1 MNDDPRGRNYCDE
14 YRPRIQA
21 QLEKIA
27 KFADTDR
34 AVSDAEELEALERE
48 IRQLTEHLGGLL
60 VGYQLQQVLS
70 SEALRAE
77 EAALV
82 RDWPKRL
89 NSDGLV
95 KVTIRT
101 AQGLA
106 CEVQAR
112 YYRHKGRSGAKR
124 GRGLYPGLVLL
135 GIHNRCTPGL
145 AGEVSQLSAILGSLE
160 EARAVLSGRGVVL
173 NIKTVR
179 AVSYAYAERAR
190 RQQQLGV
197 LAFEQTVAG
206 RRVVISCDGGRVRL
220 REPKRGRKTA
230 KGRRRYQGAW
240 REPKLIIIYV
250 VDDTG
255 RLEKHFAPLID
266 GLLKGPDAVFK
277 LLRGYLTQLGI
288 EQADQVLFVADGAPW
303 IWNRVARLF
312 AALGL
317 RAEQCYELVDFYHA
331 VEHLGK
337 VAALRKSWSAKQRR
351 RWIKRH
357 RQLLLKG
364 QIEQVVGGV
373 CDICRGRNSKAIRTE
388 RNYFVKNIA
397 RMAYDKL
404 KALKLPIGSGGVES
418 AIRRVVNLRLKGPC
432 IFWYRENAEA
442 MLMLRAYYKAGRWNM
457 LKTLAN
463 SPLALAAD

>member
-1 MNDDPRGRNYCDE
+1 MSDDPRGRIYCDE
-14 YRPRIQA
+14 YRQRIQA
-21 QLEKIA
+21 QLAKIET
-27 KFADTDR
+27 FVDTCR
-34 AVSDAEELEALERE
+34 EVINAEGLEALEEE

-60 VGYQLQQVLS
+60 VGHQLQQLLS
-70 SEALRAE
+70 SETLRGE
-77 EAALV
+77 EALLV

-101 AQGLA
+101 VQGVA

-112 YYRHKGRSGAKR
+112 YYRQKGRSGAKR
-124 GRGLYPGLVLL
+124 GRGLYPGLALL
-135 GIHNRCTPGL
+135 GIHDRCTPGL
-145 AGEVSQLSAILGSLE
+145 ASEVSQLAAILGSLD
-160 EARAVLSGRGVVL
+160 EARAVLSGRGVEL

-190 RQQQLGV
+190 RLQQLGA
-197 LAFEQTVAG
+197 LTFEQSVAG

-230 KGRRRYQGAW
+230 KGRRRYKGAW
-240 REPKLIIIYV
+240 REPKLIIVYV
-250 VDDTG
+250 VDDSG
-255 RLEKHFAPLID
+255 RLEKRFAPVID
-266 GLLKGPDAVFK
+266 GLLKTPDAVFK
-277 LLRGYLTQLGI
+277 LLGGYLKGLQI
-288 EQADQVLFVADGAPW
+288 QQADQVLFVADGATW
-303 IWNRVARLF
+303 IWNRVAKLF

-317 RAEQCYELVDFYHA
+317 RSDQWYELVDFYHA

-337 VAALRKSWSAKQRR
+337 VAALRKSWPAKQRL

-357 RQLLLKG
+357 RRLLLKG
-364 QIEQVVGGV
+364 QVEQVVAAV
-373 CDICRGRNSKAIRTE
+373 CELCRGRHSKAIRTE
-388 RNYFVKNIA
+388 REYFVKNTA

-418 AIRRVVNLRLKGPC
+418 AIRRVINLRLKGPC

-457 LKTLAN
+457 LKNMAN
-463 SPLALAAD
+463 SPLTLAAD